1 MDCSLNILRYC
12 EMRIGKLENWRT
24 RREKKGKGK
33 RKIASVFD
41 GRLLVEESDMQRNK
55 VLKTFKGEAPIT
67 CTTISRYTGTSV
79 TKFKD

>member
-1 MDCSLNILRYC
+1 MNILRYC
-12 EMRIGKLENWRT
+12 EMRIGKLENWRS
-24 RREKKGKGK
+24 EK
-33 RKIASVFD
+33 RKRKKKDRIGVRWTIVSWD
-41 GRLLVEESDMQRNK
+41 EESDMQRNK